1 MHSST
6 STVSASAAAS
16 SPLARG
22 SGGALRGCGATL
34 EGGPILKRSDAAAT
48 SYSVSIVLPCLNEAE
63 SVGDVVR
70 EAQQALDAAGIRG
83 EILVVDNGST
93 DGSAERA
100 GDAGARV
107 IHEDRRGYGSAYLA
121 GFGAALGDV
130 IVMADADRT
139 YELSAIPAF
148 LERIAAGDELVM
160 GSRFKG
166 RMEPGA
172 MPLLHRWGSPVL
184 SGLLNVLYGTGV
196 SDAHCGMRA
205 FRRAVLPQLRLRM
218 PGMEF
223 ASEMIVNAAR
233 ARLRIGE
240 VPVNYRVRAGRSK
253 LHTLRD
259 GWRHLRFLFLY
270 SPTHLFVWP
279 GAALFVVGTTLLL
292 ALAPGPLIFAGFF
305 LDIHF
310 MVLGL
315 LLTLVGF
322 QIVATGLHAKTLA
335 VALKLQP
342 LDPTLRG
349 LRRVFTLERGLILG
363 SLLFIAGVVVDVTI
377 AVEWIASGLGPLDEV
392 RRALLATA
400 AILLGIQVVF
410 ASLFLSVIDLQ
421 MRDQ

>member
-1 MHSST
+1 MHE
-6 STVSASAAAS
+6 
-16 SPLARG
+16 ARKE
-22 SGGALRGCGATL
+22 LR
-34 EGGPILKRSDAAAT
+34 S
-48 SYSVSIVLPCLNEAE
+48 
-63 SVGDVVR
+63 
-70 EAQQALDAAGIRG
+70 AGIRG

-93 DGSAERA
+93 DGSAESARE
-100 GDAGARV
+100 AGAQVVEER
-107 IHEDRRGYGSAYLA
+107 RRGYGSAYLA
-121 GFGAALGDV
+121 GFDAATGDV
-130 IVMADADRT
+130 IIMADADRT
-139 YELSAIPAF
+139 YDLSAIPAF
-148 LERIAAGDELVM
+148 LERITAGDELVM

-166 RMEPGA
+166 NMEPGA

-184 SGLLNVLYGTGV
+184 SRLLNILYGTGV
-196 SDAHCGMRA
+196 DDAHCGMRA
-205 FRRAVLPQLRLRM
+205 FRRSVLPRLRLRM

-279 GAALFVVGTTLLL
+279 GSVLFAIGATLLL
-292 ALAPGPLIFAGFF
+292 TLAPGPLTVGRFF

-315 LLTLVGF
+315 LMTLVGF

-335 VALKLQP
+335 VALGLQP
-342 LDPTLRG
+342 VDPTLRR
-349 LRRVFTLERGLILG
+349 LRQLFTLERGLITG
-363 SLLFIAGVVVDVTI
+363 TILLTAGLAVDVTI
-377 AVEWIASGLGPLDEV
+377 AVEWVASGLGPLDEV

-400 AILLGIQVVF
+400 AVLLGIQVIF

-421 MRDQ
+421 TRDH